1 MRVGRDVSWWRD
13 AAAWAGCLLPALAC
27 AAPWSGAEEA
37 VRAMREGRCEAA
49 VDGVNRGLQDRDA
62 QAFFVV
68 GLMYLKGLC
77 IASAPERAQAYLEP
91 AAKAGHQEA
100 AYMLALMYGLGTG
113 VPQNYAQAGRWT
125 IALMDIA
132 RAKAGR
138 AGAPV
143 AESASEPGRLDASLA
158 ASYGVIGTAAALVRD
173 RLLYPEGRARLQSD
187 RVDLRLTLTL
197 DADGIRYSL
206 SDAEGSISSDMRSS
220 VLRRSTTP
228 YLEAMQE
235 TVEAAIR
242 ALPPFEP
249 PAQALS
255 VSIPYKFN
263 VR

>member
-1 MRVGRDVSWWRD
+1 M
-13 AAAWAGCLLPALAC
+13 
-27 AAPWSGAEEA
+27 
-37 VRAMREGRCEAA
+37 
-49 VDGVNRGLQDRDA
+49 
-62 QAFFVV
+62 
-68 GLMYLKGLC
+68 
-77 IASAPERAQAYLEP
+77 
-91 AAKAGHQEA
+91 
-100 AYMLALMYGLGTG
+100 
-113 VPQNYAQAGRWT
+113 
-125 IALMDIA
+125 
-132 RAKAGR
+132 
-138 AGAPV
+138 
-143 AESASEPGRLDASLA
+143 
-158 ASYGVIGTAAALVRD
+158 RD

>member
-1 MRVGRDVSWWRD
+1 MAMGRDVLRWRN
-13 AAAWAGCLLPALAC
+13 AMAWAGCLLPALVC
-27 AAPWSGAEEA
+27 AAPWSGAEDA
-37 VRAMREGRCEAA
+37 VRAMRQGRCEAA
-49 VDGVNRGLQDRDA
+49 VDAVNRGVQDRDA

-77 IASAPERAQAYLEP
+77 IAAAPERAPAYFEP

-100 AYMLALMYGLGTG
+100 AYMLALMHGLGIG
-113 VPQNYAQAGRWT
+113 VPQSYAQAGRWT

-138 AGAPV
+138 EGAPV
-143 AESASEPGRLDASLA
+143 AESATEPGRLDAGLA
-158 ASYGVIGTAAALVRD
+158 ASYGVIGAAAALVRD
-173 RLLYPEGRARLQSD
+173 RLLYPERGARLQSEN
-187 RVDLRLTLTL
+187 VDVRLTLTL
-197 DADGIRYSL
+197 DGSGVRYSL

-220 VLRRSTTP
+220 MLRRSTTP
-228 YLEAMQE
+228 HLEAMQE

-242 ALPPFEP
+242 ALPPFEA

-255 VSIPYKFN
+255 LSIPYKFT